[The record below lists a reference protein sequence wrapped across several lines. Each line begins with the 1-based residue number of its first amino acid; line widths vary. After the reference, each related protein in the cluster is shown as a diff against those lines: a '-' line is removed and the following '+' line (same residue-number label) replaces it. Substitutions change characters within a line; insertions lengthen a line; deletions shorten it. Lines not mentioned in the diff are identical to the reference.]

1 MTVKNRSKGWH
12 FRHSLWILLGFIP
25 LVYWIPFLYI
35 GRRVKNKR
43 YTTIG
48 FVVLALAILFT
59 ASFFTGL
66 GETCFLLS
74 MLVVIAQFA
83 LALCVRKKY
92 LIQLAQ
98 KEDRDALQEQME
110 QRNAV
115 NPTQNV
121 QEVFQNVI
129 QPAVQP
135 VAPAEKLNV
144 NSCTE
149 EEFCAL
155 PGISIVEA
163 KKMTALRESQGDFA
177 TVEAFIVAIGLK
189 PHVAARIADRLYA
202 EPTVSRTVNKKAI
215 NRVLDF

>member
-1 MTVKNRSKGWH
+1 MTVKNRNGGWH
-12 FRHSLWILLGFIP
+12 FRNSLWVLLGLIP
-25 LVYWIPFLYI
+25 LIYWIPFLYI
-35 GRRVKNKR
+35 GKRVGNKR

-48 FVVLALAILFT
+48 FVVLALAICFT
-59 ASFFTGL
+59 ASFFTVL

-74 MLVVIAQFA
+74 ILVVIAQFA

-129 QPAVQP
+129 QPAVQQ
-135 VAPAEKLNV
+135 VAPEEKLNV

-149 EEFCAL
+149 EELCAL

-163 KKMTALRESQGDFA
+163 KKMTALRESRGDFD
-177 TVEAFIVAIGLK
+177 TVEAFIVAVGIK
-189 PHVAARIADRLYA
+189 PHVAARIVHRLCA
-202 EPTVSRTVNKKAI
+202 EPTVSRTVSKKTI